1 MTLQEALEKVKENKF
16 LEEDLFAYF
25 KVKNIDG
32 LESALGQRFT
42 KLEINND
49 YIGSAFKFI
58 YQQRSKQEYNP
69 LEENYLMIAMIL
81 KAFYNIES
89 DELKLIAEAIGIF
102 KTVYLLT
109 KLLQEKEE
117 VIYFKELYKQ
127 YVERHEAIGIVMKE
141 SFNDLNE
148 FLISKTKDMKIE
160 DVKSLQSQFETTV
173 KKVMGE

>member
-1 MTLQEALEKVKENKF
+1 MTLQQALEKVKQKEF
-16 LEEDLFAYF
+16 LEEDLFTYF
-25 KVKNIDG
+25 KVKNMDG
-32 LESALGQRFT
+32 LESALAQKFT

-58 YQQRSKQEYNP
+58 YQQRSKKEYNP

-109 KLLQEKEE
+109 KLLEEKEE

-127 YVERHEAIGIVMKE
+127 YIDRYEAIGIVMKE
-141 SFNDLNE
+141 SFDDLNQ
-148 FLISKTKDMKIE
+148 FLVSKTKDMKIE
-160 DVKSLQSQFETTV
+160 DVKALQSQFEETV
-173 KKVMGE
+173 KKVVGE

>member
-1 MTLQEALEKVKENKF
+1 MTLQEALEKVKQNEF

-25 KVKNIDG
+25 KVKNMDG
-32 LESALGQRFT
+32 LESALAQKFM
-42 KLEINND
+42 KPEINND

-58 YQQRSKQEYNP
+58 YQQRSKKDYNP

-89 DELKLIAEAIGIF
+89 DELKLIAEGIGIF

-109 KLLQEKEE
+109 KLLEEKEE
-117 VIYFKELYKQ
+117 VIYFKQLYKQ
-127 YVERHEAIGIVMKE
+127 YIERYEAIGIVMKE
-141 SFNDLNE
+141 GFDDLND

-160 DVKSLQSQFETTV
+160 DVKALQSQFEATV
-173 KKVMGE
+173 KKVVGE